1 MMNDGNVE
9 MLNVAVPVMAS
20 SPRRF
25 RFAPLGLLVGAVL
38 LSGCGAIKPTPLT
51 QDEITNRVNQDRAAM
66 YRDQEAVSGT
76 LTLSDAMAR
85 ALKYNLD
92 YRLKMMETTL
102 ARSQLDLSSQ
112 DMLPKLMADAGYR
125 WRNNDSGGTSVGI
138 DDGVV
143 SLRPST
149 SEEREHYLADAT
161 FSWDVL
167 DFGMSYFRAQQQ
179 ADEVNIAEERRR
191 KVLQNIVQEV
201 RDAYWR
207 ALGAQR
213 LLKETEP
220 LADQIA
226 SALAKTREAEQA
238 GILPPVE
245 GLEYQRALLDAMTTL
260 NQKRQQMEMAK
271 SELLALMNVPPGTP
285 VVLDDKPLPLSAVP
299 QDVNKL
305 EQMALER
312 RPELREEDYKA
323 RIDSYETKRQIA
335 SLFPNLNLFAG
346 VNYDSNDY
354 LYNENW
360 IQGGVGVS
368 MNLFK
373 LISIPAINNN
383 NDARKQTD
391 DARRMALS
399 MAVLTQV
406 RVAVERYKLAVYDF
420 QIADQSAQV
429 DQRLASISR
438 AGSDN
443 SLSSDL
449 ESLRTQARSIV
460 SRFQEAASYAQAQS
474 AYGRVLNSV
483 GIDLL
488 PEKVTSSDLPTLSR
502 EINQSLVAGEKQVF
516 TQSADA
522 VVSRHPVSVT
532 LGRLPAGVN
541 KSAIYQSV
549 THVLA
554 ANQLV
559 QGNGADSVKLQM
571 NLNLERASGSQRGVW
586 EMAVYNAQG
595 AQVAYQ
601 KYTSYLPNDVNTRSV
616 SALAEAAALSVVS
629 DLHKAA
635 GDTGVMTASNP

>member
-1 MMNDGNVE
+1 MM
-9 MLNVAVPVMAS
+9 AVM
-20 SPRRF
+20 
-25 RFAPLGLLVGAVL
+25 
-38 LSGCGAIKPTPLT
+38 LSGCGTIKPTPLT
-51 QDEITNRVNQDRAAM
+51 QDEITARVNQDRAAM
-66 YRDQEAVSGT
+66 YQGQEPLNGP

-102 ARSQLDLSSQ
+102 ARTQLDLSSQ

-138 DDGVV
+138 DDRVV

-167 DFGMSYFRAQQQ
+167 DFGMSYFRARQQ

-213 LLKETEP
+213 LLAETTP

-226 SALAKTREAEQA
+226 SALEKTREAEQA

-245 GLEYQRALLDAMTTL
+245 GLEYQRALLDAITML

-271 SELLALMNVPPGTP
+271 SELRALINAPPGSNL
-285 VVLDDKPLPLSAVP
+285 VLDDKPLPLSAVP
-299 QDVNKL
+299 QNIDKL

-312 RPELREEDYKA
+312 RPELREEDYKT
-323 RIDSYETKRQIA
+323 RIDSYETRRQIA
-335 SLFPNLNLFAG
+335 SLLPNLNLFAG
-346 VNYDSNDY
+346 VNYDSNEY
-354 LYNENW
+354 LYNNNW
-360 IQGGVGVS
+360 VQGGVGVS

-373 LISIPAINNN
+373 LLSIPAISAN
-383 NDARKQTD
+383 NDARTQTD
-391 DARRMALS
+391 NARRMALS

-406 RVAVERYKLAVYDF
+406 RVALERYKLAVYDF

-429 DQRLASISR
+429 DQRLASISK

-443 SLSSDL
+443 SLTSDL
-449 ESLRTQARSIV
+449 ETLRTQARSIV
-460 SRFQEAASYAQAQS
+460 SRFQMAGSYAEAQA

-488 PEKVTSSDLPTLSR
+488 PAQVSRTDVASLSR
-502 EINQSLVAGEKQVF
+502 EISASLRREEQNVF
-516 TQSADA
+516 TTTQTA
-522 VVSRHPVSVT
+522 VVSSQAIRVEIERVPGGVS
-532 LGRLPAGVN
+532 RAGIERAV
-541 KSAIYQSV
+541 SE
-549 THVLA
+549 VLA
-554 ANQLV
+554 ANQMTLSDAP
-559 QGNGADSVKLQM
+559 QSLRLQM
-571 NLNLERASGSQRGVW
+571 RFTTLSSSTARKGQWTMVLVDRDDNVRLSRQ
-586 EMAVYNAQG
+586 
-595 AQVAYQ
+595 YQ
-601 KYTSYLPNDVNTRSV
+601 SYLPDDVSTRTL
-616 SALAEAAALSVVS
+616 SALAQAAALSATDDIQRIS
-629 DLHKAA
+629 GA
-635 GDTGVMTASNP
+635 GMQPLTLP

>member
-1 MMNDGNVE
+1 MMNYGNVE
-9 MLNVAVPVMAS
+9 MVNGFVPVMAPS
-20 SPRRF
+20 SRRF
-25 RFAPLGLLVGAVL
+25 RLAPLGLLVGAVL
-38 LSGCGAIKPTPLT
+38 LSGCGSIKPTPLT

-66 YRDQEAVSGT
+66 YRGQEAVSGT

-167 DFGMSYFRAQQQ
+167 DFGMSFFRAKQQ

-245 GLEYQRALLDAMTTL
+245 GLEYQRALLDAMTML

-271 SELLALMNVPPGTP
+271 SELLALMNVPPGTQ

-335 SLFPNLNLFAG
+335 SLLPNLNLFAG

-354 LYNENW
+354 LYNDSW
-360 IQGGVGVS
+360 VQGGVGVS

-373 LISIPAINNN
+373 LLSIPAINNN

-406 RVAVERYKLAVYDF
+406 RVALERYKLAVYDF

-443 SLSSDL
+443 SLTSDL
-449 ESLRTQARSIV
+449 ETLRTQARSIV
-460 SRFQEAASYAQAQS
+460 SRFQMAGSYAEAQA

-488 PEKVTSSDLPTLSR
+488 PDQVQQTDVASLSR
-502 EINQSLVAGEKQVF
+502 AIASSLRREEQRVFASTMLQTRQTQSLYVEVGRVPGG
-516 TQSADA
+516 
-522 VVSRHPVSVT
+522 VSRAAIVE
-532 LGRLPAGVN
+532 AVN
-541 KSAIYQSV
+541 Q
-549 THVLA
+549 VLA
-554 ANQLV
+554 ANQIALD
-559 QGNGADSVKLQM
+559 DSPQSLRLRMQFNTLSSSTTRKGQWTLDLIDRDDNVRLSRQ
-571 NLNLERASGSQRGVW
+571 
-586 EMAVYNAQG
+586 
-595 AQVAYQ
+595 YQ
-601 KYTSYLPNDVNTRSV
+601 SYLPDDTSTRTL
-616 SALAEAAALSVVS
+616 SALAQAAALSVTDEIQRISGARMVP
-629 DLHKAA
+629 L
-635 GDTGVMTASNP
+635 TRP

>member
-51 QDEITNRVNQDRAAM
+51 QDEITKRVNQDRAAM

-443 SLSSDL
+443 SLTSDL
-449 ESLRTQARSIV
+449 ETLRTQARSIV
-460 SRFQEAASYAQAQS
+460 SRFQMAGSYAEAQA

-488 PEKVTSSDLPTLSR
+488 PEQVQQTDVASLSSAIAASLRREEQTVFANTALQTQQALSLR
-502 EINQSLVAGEKQVF
+502 VEV
-516 TQSADA
+516 
-522 VVSRHPVSVT
+522 
-532 LGRLPAGVN
+532 GRIPAGV
-541 KSAIYQSV
+541 SRAAIVQSV
-549 THVLA
+549 NQVLA
-554 ANQLV
+554 ANQISLD
-559 QGNGADSVKLQM
+559 DSPQSLRLRMQFTILSSSTARKGQWTLDLIDRDDNVRLSRQ
-571 NLNLERASGSQRGVW
+571 
-586 EMAVYNAQG
+586 
-595 AQVAYQ
+595 YQ
-601 KYTSYLPNDVNTRSV
+601 SYLPDDTSTRTL
-616 SALAEAAALSVVS
+616 SALAQAAALSVTDDIQRIS
-629 DLHKAA
+629 GARIAPLAR
-635 GDTGVMTASNP
+635 P

>member
-1 MMNDGNVE
+1 MRITPVRNTAV
-9 MLNVAVPVMAS
+9 VADKGL
-20 SPRRF
+20 
-25 RFAPLGLLVGAVL
+25 FAPLSMLVAALV
-38 LSGCGAIKPTPLT
+38 LSGCGTIKPTPMT
-51 QDEITNRVNQDRAAM
+51 QDEISARVREDRAAM
-66 YRDQEAVSGT
+66 YRGQESISQP

-92 YRLKMMETTL
+92 YRLKLMETTL
-102 ARSQLDLSSQ
+102 ARSQLDLTSQ
-112 DMLPKLMADAGYR
+112 DMLPKLMTDAGYR

-138 DDGVV
+138 DDRVV

-149 SEEREHYLADAT
+149 SEERRHSLAEAT

-167 DFGMSYFRAQQQ
+167 DFGLSYFRARQQ

-213 LLKETEP
+213 LLGETEP

-226 SALAKTREAEQA
+226 SALTKTREAEQG

-271 SELLALMNVPPGTP
+271 SELRALINAPPGSQI
-285 VVLDDKPLPLSAVP
+285 VLEDQPRPLIAVP

-335 SLFPNLNLFAG
+335 SLLPNLNLFAG

-354 LYNENW
+354 LYNDSW
-360 IQGGVGVS
+360 VQGGVGVS

-373 LISIPAINNN
+373 LLSIPAINNN

-406 RVAVERYKLAVYDF
+406 RVSVERYKLAVYDF

-429 DQRLASISR
+429 DQRLASISQV
-438 AGSDN
+438 GSDN
-443 SLSSDL
+443 SLTSDL
-449 ESLRTQARSIV
+449 ETLRTQARSIV
-460 SRFQEAASYAQAQS
+460 SRFQAAGSYAEAQA

-488 PEKVTSSDLPTLSR
+488 PEHIMQTDVASLSR
-502 EINQSLVAGEKQVF
+502 EISSSLAREENNVYTRDSAGVAQSQSVQVSILRVPKGVDRNAVLSAVKQV
-516 TQSADA
+516 
-522 VVSRHPVSVT
+522 
-532 LGRLPAGVN
+532 
-541 KSAIYQSV
+541 I
-549 THVLA
+549 A
-554 ANQLV
+554 ANQMTLS
-559 QGNGADSVKLQM
+559 DDPKSLR
-571 NLNLERASGSQRGVW
+571 LEMRFSMLASNTARKGQWTMTLIDHDDNVRMTR
-586 EMAVYNAQG
+586 E
-595 AQVAYQ
+595 YQ
-601 KYTSYLPNDVNTRSV
+601 SYLPEVPDTRAL
-616 SALAEAAALSVVS
+616 SALAQAAALSATDDIQRIS
-629 DLHKAA
+629 GSRAQR
-635 GDTGVMTASNP
+635 MTLP

>member
-1 MMNDGNVE
+1 
-9 MLNVAVPVMAS
+9 MAS

-226 SALAKTREAEQA
+226 SALAKTREAELA

-443 SLSSDL
+443 SLTSDL
-449 ESLRTQARSIV
+449 ETLRTQARSIV
-460 SRFQEAASYAQAQS
+460 SRFQMAGSYAEAQA

-488 PEKVTSSDLPTLSR
+488 PEQVQQTDVASLSSAIAASLRR
-502 EINQSLVAGEKQVF
+502 EEQTVFANTALQTQQAQSLRVEV
-516 TQSADA
+516 
-522 VVSRHPVSVT
+522 
-532 LGRLPAGVN
+532 GRIPAGV
-541 KSAIYQSV
+541 SRAAIVQSV
-549 THVLA
+549 NQVLA
-554 ANQLV
+554 ANQISLD
-559 QGNGADSVKLQM
+559 DSPQSLRLRMQFTTLSSSTARKGQWTLDLIDRDDNVRLSRQ
-571 NLNLERASGSQRGVW
+571 
-586 EMAVYNAQG
+586 
-595 AQVAYQ
+595 YQ
-601 KYTSYLPNDVNTRSV
+601 SYLPDDTSTRTL
-616 SALAEAAALSVVS
+616 SALAQAAALSVTDDIQRIS
-629 DLHKAA
+629 GARIAPLAR
-635 GDTGVMTASNP
+635 P

>member
-1 MMNDGNVE
+1 
-9 MLNVAVPVMAS
+9 MLNASAHAVAPL
-20 SPRRF
+20 PRRF
-25 RFAPLGLLVGAVL
+25 PLAPLGVLMMAVM
-38 LSGCGAIKPTPLT
+38 LSGCGTIKPTPLT
-51 QDEITNRVNQDRAAM
+51 QDEITARVNQDRAAM
-66 YRDQEAVSGT
+66 YQGQEPLNGP

-102 ARSQLDLSSQ
+102 ARTQLDLSSQ

-138 DDGVV
+138 DDRVV

-167 DFGMSYFRAQQQ
+167 DFGMSYFRARQQ

-213 LLKETEP
+213 LLAETTP

-226 SALAKTREAEQA
+226 SALEKTREAEQA

-245 GLEYQRALLDAMTTL
+245 GLEYQRALLDAITML

-271 SELLALMNVPPGTP
+271 SELRALINAPPGSNL
-285 VVLDDKPLPLSAVP
+285 VLDDKPLPLSAVP
-299 QDVNKL
+299 QNIDKL

-312 RPELREEDYKA
+312 RPELREEDYKT
-323 RIDSYETKRQIA
+323 RIDSYETRRQIA
-335 SLFPNLNLFAG
+335 SLLPNLNLFAG
-346 VNYDSNDY
+346 VNYDSNEY
-354 LYNENW
+354 LYNNNW
-360 IQGGVGVS
+360 VQGGVGVS

-373 LISIPAINNN
+373 LLSIPAISAN
-383 NDARKQTD
+383 NDARTQTD
-391 DARRMALS
+391 NARRMALS

-406 RVAVERYKLAVYDF
+406 RVALERYKLAVYDF

-429 DQRLASISR
+429 DQRLASISK

-443 SLSSDL
+443 SLTSDL
-449 ESLRTQARSIV
+449 ETLRTQARSIV
-460 SRFQEAASYAQAQS
+460 SRFQMAGSYAEAQA

-488 PEKVTSSDLPTLSR
+488 PAQVSRTDVASLSR
-502 EINQSLVAGEKQVF
+502 EISASLRREEQNVF
-516 TQSADA
+516 TTTQTA
-522 VVSRHPVSVT
+522 VVSSQAIRVEIERVPGGVS
-532 LGRLPAGVN
+532 RAGIERAV
-541 KSAIYQSV
+541 SE
-549 THVLA
+549 VLA
-554 ANQLV
+554 ANQMTLSDAP
-559 QGNGADSVKLQM
+559 QSLRLQM
-571 NLNLERASGSQRGVW
+571 RFTTLSSSTARKGQWTMVLVDRDDNVRLSRQ
-586 EMAVYNAQG
+586 
-595 AQVAYQ
+595 YQ
-601 KYTSYLPNDVNTRSV
+601 SYLPDDVSTRTL
-616 SALAEAAALSVVS
+616 SALAQAAALSATDDIQRIS
-629 DLHKAA
+629 GA
-635 GDTGVMTASNP
+635 GMQPLTLP

>member
-1 MMNDGNVE
+1 MVNGF
-9 MLNVAVPVMAS
+9 VPVMAPS
-20 SPRRF
+20 SRRF
-25 RFAPLGLLVGAVL
+25 RLAPLGLLVGAVL
-38 LSGCGAIKPTPLT
+38 LSGCGSIKPTPLT

-66 YRDQEAVSGT
+66 YRGQEAVSGT

-167 DFGMSYFRAQQQ
+167 DFGMSFFRAKQQ

-245 GLEYQRALLDAMTTL
+245 GLEYQRALLDAMTML

-271 SELLALMNVPPGTP
+271 SELLALMNVPPGTQ

-335 SLFPNLNLFAG
+335 SLLPNLNLFAG

-354 LYNENW
+354 LYNDSW
-360 IQGGVGVS
+360 VQGGVGVS

-373 LISIPAINNN
+373 LLSIPAINNN

-406 RVAVERYKLAVYDF
+406 RVALERYKLAVYDF

-443 SLSSDL
+443 SLTSDL
-449 ESLRTQARSIV
+449 ETLRTQARSIV
-460 SRFQEAASYAQAQS
+460 SRFQMAGSYAEAQA

-488 PEKVTSSDLPTLSR
+488 PDQVQQTDVASLSR
-502 EINQSLVAGEKQVF
+502 AIASSLRREEQRVFASTTLQTRQTQSLYVEVGRVPGG
-516 TQSADA
+516 
-522 VVSRHPVSVT
+522 VSRAAIVE
-532 LGRLPAGVN
+532 AVN
-541 KSAIYQSV
+541 Q
-549 THVLA
+549 VLA
-554 ANQLV
+554 ANQIALD
-559 QGNGADSVKLQM
+559 DSPQSLRLRMQFNTLSSSTTRKGQWTLDLIDRDDNVRLSRQ
-571 NLNLERASGSQRGVW
+571 
-586 EMAVYNAQG
+586 
-595 AQVAYQ
+595 YQ
-601 KYTSYLPNDVNTRSV
+601 SYLPDDTSTRTL
-616 SALAEAAALSVVS
+616 SALAQAAALSVTDEIQRISGARMVP
-629 DLHKAA
+629 L
-635 GDTGVMTASNP
+635 TRP

>member
-1 MMNDGNVE
+1 MMTNGIVE
-9 MLNVAVPVMAS
+9 MLNASVPEMTPL
-20 SPRRF
+20 PRSF
-25 RFAPLGLLVGAVL
+25 SLAPLGLLVGAVL
-38 LSGCGAIKPTPLT
+38 LSGCGTIKPTPLT
-51 QDEITNRVNQDRAAM
+51 QDEITARVNQDRAAM
-66 YRDQEAVSGT
+66 YRSQEAVTGT

-102 ARSQLDLSSQ
+102 ARSQLDLASQ

-167 DFGMSYFRAQQQ
+167 DFGMSYFRARQQ

-245 GLEYQRALLDAMTTL
+245 GLEYQRSLLDAMTLL

-271 SELLALMNVPPGTP
+271 SELLALMNIPPGTQ

-335 SLFPNLNLFAG
+335 SLLPNLNLFAG

-354 LYNENW
+354 LYNDSW
-360 IQGGVGVS
+360 VQGGVGVS

-373 LISIPAINNN
+373 MLSIPAISNN

-391 DARRMALS
+391 NARRMALS

-406 RVAVERYKLAVYDF
+406 RVALERYKLAVYDF

-443 SLSSDL
+443 SLTSDL
-449 ESLRTQARSIV
+449 ETLRTEARSIV
-460 SRFQEAASYAQAQS
+460 SRFQMAGSYAEAQA

-488 PEKVTSSDLPTLSR
+488 PEQVQQTDVASLSGAITSSLRREEQTVFTTTILKNQQAQSLHVEVGRVPGGVSR
-502 EINQSLVAGEKQVF
+502 EAIVKAVNQ
-516 TQSADA
+516 
-522 VVSRHPVSVT
+522 
-532 LGRLPAGVN
+532 
-541 KSAIYQSV
+541 
-549 THVLA
+549 VLA
-554 ANQLV
+554 ANQILLDNAP
-559 QGNGADSVKLQM
+559 QSLRFRMQFNT
-571 NLNLERASGSQRGVW
+571 LNSNTTRKGQWTLELIDRDDNVRLSRQ
-586 EMAVYNAQG
+586 
-595 AQVAYQ
+595 YQ
-601 KYTSYLPNDVNTRSV
+601 SYLPDDTSTRTL
-616 SALAEAAALSVVS
+616 SALAQAATLSVTDDIQRIS
-629 DLHKAA
+629 GARMAPLAR
-635 GDTGVMTASNP
+635 P

>member
-1 MMNDGNVE
+1 
-9 MLNVAVPVMAS
+9 MAS

-213 LLKETEP
+213 LLKETES

-443 SLSSDL
+443 SLTSDL
-449 ESLRTQARSIV
+449 ETLRTQARSIV
-460 SRFQEAASYAQAQS
+460 SRFQMAGSYAEAQA

-488 PEKVTSSDLPTLSR
+488 PEQVQQTDVASLSSAIAASLRR
-502 EINQSLVAGEKQVF
+502 EEQTVFANTALQTQQAQSLRVEV
-516 TQSADA
+516 
-522 VVSRHPVSVT
+522 
-532 LGRLPAGVN
+532 GRIPAGV
-541 KSAIYQSV
+541 SRAAIVQSV
-549 THVLA
+549 NQVLA
-554 ANQLV
+554 ANQISLD
-559 QGNGADSVKLQM
+559 DSPQSLRLRMQFTTLSSSTARKGQWTLDLIDRDDNVRLSRQ
-571 NLNLERASGSQRGVW
+571 
-586 EMAVYNAQG
+586 
-595 AQVAYQ
+595 YQ
-601 KYTSYLPNDVNTRSV
+601 SYLPDDTSTRTL
-616 SALAEAAALSVVS
+616 SALAQAAALSVTDDIQRIS
-629 DLHKAA
+629 GARIAPLAR
-635 GDTGVMTASNP
+635 P

>member
-1 MMNDGNVE
+1 MNYGNVD
-9 MLNVAVPVMAS
+9 MLNASVPVMAVT
-20 SPRRF
+20 PRRF
-25 RFAPLGLLVGAVL
+25 RFAPLGVLVAAVI
-38 LSGCGAIKPTPLT
+38 LSGCGTIKPTPLT
-51 QDEITNRVNQDRAAM
+51 QDEITARVNQDRAAM
-66 YRDQEAVSGT
+66 YQGQEAVTGT

-112 DMLPKLMADAGYR
+112 DMLPKLMTDAGYR

-138 DDGVV
+138 DDGVI

-238 GILPPVE
+238 GILPPIE

-260 NQKRQQMEMAK
+260 NQKRQQMQMAK
-271 SELLALMNVPPGTP
+271 SELNALMNVPPGSNIT
-285 VVLDDKPLPLSAVP
+285 LDDKPLPLASVP
-299 QDVNKL
+299 QDMDKL

-335 SLFPNLNLFAG
+335 SLLPNLNLFAG

-354 LYNENW
+354 LYNDSW
-360 IQGGVGVS
+360 VQGGVGVS

-373 LISIPAINNN
+373 LLSIPAINNN
-383 NDARKQTD
+383 NEARKMTD

-399 MAVLTQV
+399 MAVITQV
-406 RVAVERYKLAVYDF
+406 RVATERYKLAVYDF

-443 SLSSDL
+443 SLTSDL
-449 ESLRTQARSIV
+449 ETLRTEARSIV
-460 SRFQEAASYAQAQS
+460 SRFQMAGSYAEAQA

-488 PEKVTSSDLPTLSR
+488 PDQVQQTDVASLSNAIASSLRR
-502 EINQSLVAGEKQVF
+502 EEQTVFASVALK
-516 TQSADA
+516 SA
-522 VVSRHPVSVT
+522 PVQPVRVEV
-532 LGRLPAGVN
+532 GRLPG
-541 KSAIYQSV
+541 
-549 THVLA
+549 
-554 ANQLV
+554 
-559 QGNGADSVKLQM
+559 GAD
-571 NLNLERASGSQRGVW
+571 RA
-586 EMAVYNAQG
+586 AI
-595 AQVAYQ
+595 
-601 KYTSYLPNDVNTRSV
+601 TRSV
-616 SALAEAAALSVVS
+616 SQVLTANQIEMGEAPQSLRLRMQFKTVSSSTARKGQWTMEVIDSDDNVRLSRQYQSYLPDDASTRTLSALAQAAALSVTDDIQRIS
-629 DLHKAA
+629 GARIAPLAR
-635 GDTGVMTASNP
+635 P

>member
-443 SLSSDL
+443 SLTSDL
-449 ESLRTQARSIV
+449 ETLRTQARSIV
-460 SRFQEAASYAQAQS
+460 SRFQMAGSYAEAQA

-488 PEKVTSSDLPTLSR
+488 PEQVQQTDVASLSSAIAASLRR
-502 EINQSLVAGEKQVF
+502 EEQTVFANTALQTQQAQSLRVEV
-516 TQSADA
+516 
-522 VVSRHPVSVT
+522 
-532 LGRLPAGVN
+532 GRIPAGV
-541 KSAIYQSV
+541 SRAAIVQSV
-549 THVLA
+549 NQVLA
-554 ANQLV
+554 ANQISLD
-559 QGNGADSVKLQM
+559 DSPQSLRLRMQFTTLSSSTARKGQWTLDLIDRDDNVRLSRQ
-571 NLNLERASGSQRGVW
+571 
-586 EMAVYNAQG
+586 
-595 AQVAYQ
+595 YQ
-601 KYTSYLPNDVNTRSV
+601 SYLPDDTSTRTL
-616 SALAEAAALSVVS
+616 SALAQAAALSVTDDIQRIS
-629 DLHKAA
+629 GARIAPLAR
-635 GDTGVMTASNP
+635 P

>member
-1 MMNDGNVE
+1 MM
-9 MLNVAVPVMAS
+9 AVM
-20 SPRRF
+20 
-25 RFAPLGLLVGAVL
+25 
-38 LSGCGAIKPTPLT
+38 LSGCGTIKPTPLT
-51 QDEITNRVNQDRAAM
+51 QDEITARVNQDRAAM
-66 YRDQEAVSGT
+66 YQGQEPLNGP

-102 ARSQLDLSSQ
+102 ARTQLDLSSQ

-138 DDGVV
+138 DDRVV

-167 DFGMSYFRAQQQ
+167 DFGMSYFRARQQ

-213 LLKETEP
+213 LLAETTP

-226 SALAKTREAEQA
+226 SALEKTREAEQA
-238 GILPPVE
+238 GILPPIE
-245 GLEYQRALLDAMTTL
+245 GLEYQRALLDAITML

-271 SELLALMNVPPGTP
+271 SELRALINAPPGSNL
-285 VVLDDKPLPLSAVP
+285 VLDDKPLPLSAVP
-299 QDVNKL
+299 QNIDKL

-312 RPELREEDYKA
+312 RPELREEDYKS
-323 RIDSYETKRQIA
+323 RIDSYETRRQIA
-335 SLFPNLNLFAG
+335 SLLPNLNLFAG
-346 VNYDSNDY
+346 VNYDSNEY
-354 LYNENW
+354 LYNNNW
-360 IQGGVGVS
+360 VQGGVGVS

-373 LISIPAINNN
+373 LLSIPAISAN
-383 NDARKQTD
+383 NDARTQTD
-391 DARRMALS
+391 NARRMALS

-406 RVAVERYKLAVYDF
+406 RVALERYKLAVYDF

-429 DQRLASISR
+429 DQRLASISK

-443 SLSSDL
+443 SLTSDL
-449 ESLRTQARSIV
+449 ETLRTQARSIV
-460 SRFQEAASYAQAQS
+460 SRFQMAGSYAEAQA

-488 PEKVTSSDLPTLSR
+488 PAQVSRTDVANLSR
-502 EINQSLVAGEKQVF
+502 EISASLRREEQNVF
-516 TQSADA
+516 TTTQTA
-522 VVSRHPVSVT
+522 VVSSQAIRVEIERVPGGVS
-532 LGRLPAGVN
+532 RAGIERAV
-541 KSAIYQSV
+541 SE
-549 THVLA
+549 VLA
-554 ANQLV
+554 ANQMTLSDAP
-559 QGNGADSVKLQM
+559 QSLRLQM
-571 NLNLERASGSQRGVW
+571 RFTTLSSSTARKGQWTMVLVDRDDNVRLSRQ
-586 EMAVYNAQG
+586 
-595 AQVAYQ
+595 YQ
-601 KYTSYLPNDVNTRSV
+601 SYLPDDVSTHTL
-616 SALAEAAALSVVS
+616 SALSQAAALSATDDIQRIS
-629 DLHKAA
+629 GA
-635 GDTGVMTASNP
+635 GMQPLTLP

>member
-1 MMNDGNVE
+1 MMTNGNVE
-9 MLNVAVPVMAS
+9 MLNASVPVTAP

-25 RFAPLGLLVGAVL
+25 SLAPLGLLVGAVL
-38 LSGCGAIKPTPLT
+38 LSGCGTIKPTPLT
-51 QDEITNRVNQDRAAM
+51 QDEITARVNQDRAAM
-66 YRDQEAVSGT
+66 YRGQEAVTGT

-102 ARSQLDLSSQ
+102 ARSQLDLASQ

-167 DFGMSYFRAQQQ
+167 DFGMSYFRARQQ

-245 GLEYQRALLDAMTTL
+245 GLEYQRALLDAMTLL

-271 SELLALMNVPPGTP
+271 SELLALMNIPPGTQ

-335 SLFPNLNLFAG
+335 SLLPNLNLFAG
-346 VNYDSNDY
+346 VNYDSNAY
-354 LYNENW
+354 LYNDSW
-360 IQGGVGVS
+360 VQGGVGVS

-373 LISIPAINNN
+373 LLSIPAISNN

-406 RVAVERYKLAVYDF
+406 RVALERYKLAVYDF

-443 SLSSDL
+443 SLTSDL
-449 ESLRTQARSIV
+449 ETLRTEARSIV
-460 SRFQEAASYAQAQS
+460 SRFQMAGSYAEAQA

-488 PEKVTSSDLPTLSR
+488 PEQVQQTDVASLSR
-502 EINQSLVAGEKQVF
+502 AIASSLRREEQAVFTTTVLKNQQAQSLHVEVGRVP
-516 TQSADA
+516 DG
-522 VVSRHPVSVT
+522 VSREAIVQ
-532 LGRLPAGVN
+532 AVN
-541 KSAIYQSV
+541 Q
-549 THVLA
+549 VLA
-554 ANQLV
+554 ANQIALDNAP
-559 QGNGADSVKLQM
+559 QSLRLRMQFNTLSSNTTRKGQWM
-571 NLNLERASGSQRGVW
+571 LELIDRDDNVRLSRQ
-586 EMAVYNAQG
+586 
-595 AQVAYQ
+595 YQ
-601 KYTSYLPNDVNTRSV
+601 SYLPDDTITRTL
-616 SALAEAAALSVVS
+616 SALAQAATLSVTDDIQRIS
-629 DLHKAA
+629 GARMAPLAR
-635 GDTGVMTASNP
+635 P

>member
-323 RIDSYETKRQIA
+323 RIDRYETKRQIA

-443 SLSSDL
+443 SLTSDL
-449 ESLRTQARSIV
+449 ETLRTQARSIV
-460 SRFQEAASYAQAQS
+460 SRFQMAGSYAEAQA

-488 PEKVTSSDLPTLSR
+488 PEQVQQTDVASLSSAIAASLRR
-502 EINQSLVAGEKQVF
+502 EEQTVFANTALQTQQAQSLRVEV
-516 TQSADA
+516 
-522 VVSRHPVSVT
+522 
-532 LGRLPAGVN
+532 GRIPAGV
-541 KSAIYQSV
+541 SRAAIVQSV
-549 THVLA
+549 NQVLA
-554 ANQLV
+554 ANQISLD
-559 QGNGADSVKLQM
+559 DSPQSLRLRMQFTTLSSSTARKGQWTLDLIDRDDNVRLSRQ
-571 NLNLERASGSQRGVW
+571 
-586 EMAVYNAQG
+586 
-595 AQVAYQ
+595 YQ
-601 KYTSYLPNDVNTRSV
+601 SYLPDDTSTRTL
-616 SALAEAAALSVVS
+616 SALAQAAALSVTDDIQRIS
-629 DLHKAA
+629 GARIAPLAR
-635 GDTGVMTASNP
+635 P

>member
-1 MMNDGNVE
+1 MMNYGNVE
-9 MLNVAVPVMAS
+9 MVNGFVPVMAPS
-20 SPRRF
+20 SRRF
-25 RFAPLGLLVGAVL
+25 RLAPLGLLVGAVL
-38 LSGCGAIKPTPLT
+38 LSGCGSIKPTPLT

-66 YRDQEAVSGT
+66 YRGQEAVSGT

-167 DFGMSYFRAQQQ
+167 DFGMSFFRAKQQ

-245 GLEYQRALLDAMTTL
+245 GLEYQRALLDAMTML

-271 SELLALMNVPPGTP
+271 SELLALMNVPPGTQ

-335 SLFPNLNLFAG
+335 SLLPNLNLFAG

-354 LYNENW
+354 LYNDSW
-360 IQGGVGVS
+360 VQGGVGVS

-373 LISIPAINNN
+373 LLSIPAINNN

-406 RVAVERYKLAVYDF
+406 RVALERYKLAVYDF

-443 SLSSDL
+443 SLTSDL
-449 ESLRTQARSIV
+449 ETLRTQARSIV
-460 SRFQEAASYAQAQS
+460 SRFQMAGSYAEAQA

-488 PEKVTSSDLPTLSR
+488 PDQVQQTDVASLSR
-502 EINQSLVAGEKQVF
+502 AIASSLRREEQRVFASTTLQTRQTQSLYVEVGHVPGG
-516 TQSADA
+516 
-522 VVSRHPVSVT
+522 VSRAAIVE
-532 LGRLPAGVN
+532 AVN
-541 KSAIYQSV
+541 Q
-549 THVLA
+549 VLA
-554 ANQLV
+554 ANQIALD
-559 QGNGADSVKLQM
+559 DSPQSLRLRMQFNTLSSSTTRKGQWTLDLIDRDDNVRLSRQ
-571 NLNLERASGSQRGVW
+571 
-586 EMAVYNAQG
+586 
-595 AQVAYQ
+595 YQ
-601 KYTSYLPNDVNTRSV
+601 SYLPDDTSTRTL
-616 SALAEAAALSVVS
+616 SALAQAAALSVTDEIQRISGARMVP
-629 DLHKAA
+629 L
-635 GDTGVMTASNP
+635 TRP

>member
-1 MMNDGNVE
+1 
-9 MLNVAVPVMAS
+9 MLNASAHAVAPLS
-20 SPRRF
+20 RRF
-25 RFAPLGLLVGAVL
+25 RLAPLGVLVVAVII
-38 LSGCGAIKPTPLT
+38 SGCGTIKPTPLT
-51 QDEITNRVNQDRAAM
+51 QDEITARVNQDRAAM
-66 YRDQEAVSGT
+66 YRGQEPLNGS

-138 DDGVV
+138 DDRVV

-149 SEEREHYLADAT
+149 SEEREHYLANAT

-167 DFGMSYFRAQQQ
+167 DFGMSYYRARQQ

-213 LLKETEP
+213 LLAETTP

-245 GLEYQRALLDAMTTL
+245 GLEYQRALLDAITVL

-271 SELLALMNVPPGTP
+271 SELRALINAPPGSTL
-285 VVLDDKPLPLSAVP
+285 VLDDKPLPLSAVP
-299 QDVNKL
+299 QNVDKL

-312 RPELREEDYKA
+312 RPELREEDYKS
-323 RIDSYETKRQIA
+323 RIDSVETKRQIA
-335 SLFPNLNLFAG
+335 SLLPNLNLFGG
-346 VNYDSNDY
+346 VSYDSNNY
-354 LYNENW
+354 LYNNSW
-360 IQGGVGVS
+360 VQGGVGVS

-373 LISIPAINNN
+373 LLSIPAINTNN
-383 NDARKQTD
+383 HARTQTD
-391 DARRMALS
+391 EARRMALS

-406 RVAVERYKLAVYDF
+406 RVALERYKLAVYDF
-420 QIADQSAQV
+420 QIANQSAQV
-429 DQRLASISR
+429 DQRLASISK

-443 SLSSDL
+443 SLTSDL
-449 ESLRTQARSIV
+449 ETLRTQARSIV
-460 SRFQEAASYAQAQS
+460 SRFQMAGSYAEAQA

-488 PEKVTSSDLPTLSR
+488 PEHVSQTDVASLSR
-502 EINQSLVAGEKQVF
+502 EIAASLRREEQNVF
-516 TQSADA
+516 TTAQPTVMQSQGID
-522 VVSRHPVSVT
+522 VEVERIP
-532 LGRLPAGVN
+532 GGVN
-541 KSAIYQSV
+541 RTEVQRAVSE
-549 THVLA
+549 VLA
-554 ANQLV
+554 ANQMTLSDEP
-559 QGNGADSVKLQM
+559 QSLRLKMRFNTLSSSTTRKGQWTMALIDRGNNVLLSRQ
-571 NLNLERASGSQRGVW
+571 
-586 EMAVYNAQG
+586 
-595 AQVAYQ
+595 YQ
-601 KYTSYLPNDVNTRSV
+601 SYLPDNLSTRTL
-616 SALAEAAALSVVS
+616 SALAQAAALSATDDIQRIS
-629 DLHKAA
+629 
-635 GDTGVMTASNP
+635 GVRMQPLTLP

>member
-443 SLSSDL
+443 SLTSDL
-449 ESLRTQARSIV
+449 ETLRTQARSIV
-460 SRFQEAASYAQAQS
+460 SRFQMAGSYAEAQA

-488 PEKVTSSDLPTLSR
+488 PEQVQQTDVASLSSAIAASLRR
-502 EINQSLVAGEKQVF
+502 EEQTVFANTALQTQQAQSLRVEV
-516 TQSADA
+516 
-522 VVSRHPVSVT
+522 
-532 LGRLPAGVN
+532 GRIPAGV
-541 KSAIYQSV
+541 SRAAIVQSV
-549 THVLA
+549 NQVLA
-554 ANQLV
+554 ANQISLD
-559 QGNGADSVKLQM
+559 DSPQSLRLRMQFTTLSSSTARKGQWTLDLLDRDDNVRLSRQ
-571 NLNLERASGSQRGVW
+571 
-586 EMAVYNAQG
+586 
-595 AQVAYQ
+595 YQ
-601 KYTSYLPNDVNTRSV
+601 SYLPDDTSTRTL
-616 SALAEAAALSVVS
+616 SALAQAAALSVTDDIQRIS
-629 DLHKAA
+629 GARIAPLAR
-635 GDTGVMTASNP
+635 P

>member
-226 SALAKTREAEQA
+226 SALAKTREAEQV

-438 AGSDN
+438 VGSDN
-443 SLSSDL
+443 SLTSDL
-449 ESLRTQARSIV
+449 ETLRTQARSIV
-460 SRFQEAASYAQAQS
+460 SRFQMAGSYAEAQA

-488 PEKVTSSDLPTLSR
+488 PEQVQQTDVASLSSAIAASLRR
-502 EINQSLVAGEKQVF
+502 EEQTVFANTALQTQQAQSLRVEV
-516 TQSADA
+516 
-522 VVSRHPVSVT
+522 
-532 LGRLPAGVN
+532 GRIPAGV
-541 KSAIYQSV
+541 SRAAIVQSV
-549 THVLA
+549 NQVLA
-554 ANQLV
+554 ANQISLD
-559 QGNGADSVKLQM
+559 DSPQSLRLRMQFTTLSSSTARKGQWTLDLIDRDDNVRLSRQ
-571 NLNLERASGSQRGVW
+571 
-586 EMAVYNAQG
+586 
-595 AQVAYQ
+595 YQ
-601 KYTSYLPNDVNTRSV
+601 SYLPDDTSTRTL
-616 SALAEAAALSVVS
+616 SALAQAAALSVTDDIQRIS
-629 DLHKAA
+629 GARIAPLAR
-635 GDTGVMTASNP
+635 P

>member
-1 MMNDGNVE
+1 
-9 MLNVAVPVMAS
+9 MLNASAHAVAPL
-20 SPRRF
+20 PRRF
-25 RFAPLGLLVGAVL
+25 PLAPLGVLMMAVM
-38 LSGCGAIKPTPLT
+38 LSGCGTIKPTPLT
-51 QDEITNRVNQDRAAM
+51 QDEITARVNQDRAAM
-66 YRDQEAVSGT
+66 YQGQEPLNGP

-102 ARSQLDLSSQ
+102 ARTQLDLSSQ

-138 DDGVV
+138 DDRVV

-167 DFGMSYFRAQQQ
+167 DFGMSYFRARQQ

-213 LLKETEP
+213 LLAETTS

-226 SALAKTREAEQA
+226 SALEKTREAEQA

-245 GLEYQRALLDAMTTL
+245 GLEYQRALLDAITML

-271 SELLALMNVPPGTP
+271 SELRALINAPPGSNL
-285 VVLDDKPLPLSAVP
+285 VLDDKPLPLSAVP
-299 QDVNKL
+299 QNIDKL

-312 RPELREEDYKA
+312 RPELREEDYKT
-323 RIDSYETKRQIA
+323 RIDSYETRRQIA
-335 SLFPNLNLFAG
+335 SLLPNLNLFAG
-346 VNYDSNDY
+346 VNYDSNEY
-354 LYNENW
+354 LYNNNW
-360 IQGGVGVS
+360 VQGGVGVS

-373 LISIPAINNN
+373 LLSIPAISAN
-383 NDARKQTD
+383 NDARTQTD
-391 DARRMALS
+391 NARRMALS

-406 RVAVERYKLAVYDF
+406 RVALERYKLAVYDF

-429 DQRLASISR
+429 DQRLASISK

-443 SLSSDL
+443 SLTSDL
-449 ESLRTQARSIV
+449 ETLRTQARSIV
-460 SRFQEAASYAQAQS
+460 SRFQMAGSYAEAQA

-488 PEKVTSSDLPTLSR
+488 PAQVSRTDVASLSR
-502 EINQSLVAGEKQVF
+502 EISASLRREEQNVF
-516 TQSADA
+516 TTTQTA
-522 VVSRHPVSVT
+522 VVSSQAIRVEIERVPGGVS
-532 LGRLPAGVN
+532 RAGIERAV
-541 KSAIYQSV
+541 SE
-549 THVLA
+549 VLA
-554 ANQLV
+554 ANQMTLSDAP
-559 QGNGADSVKLQM
+559 QSLRLQM
-571 NLNLERASGSQRGVW
+571 RFTTLSSSTARKGQWTMVLVDRDDNVRLSRQ
-586 EMAVYNAQG
+586 
-595 AQVAYQ
+595 YQ
-601 KYTSYLPNDVNTRSV
+601 SYLPDDVSTRTL
-616 SALAEAAALSVVS
+616 SALAQAAALSATDDIQRIS
-629 DLHKAA
+629 GA
-635 GDTGVMTASNP
+635 GMQPLTLP

>member
-1 MMNDGNVE
+1 
-9 MLNVAVPVMAS
+9 
-20 SPRRF
+20 
-25 RFAPLGLLVGAVL
+25 
-38 LSGCGAIKPTPLT
+38 
-51 QDEITNRVNQDRAAM
+51 
-66 YRDQEAVSGT
+66 
-76 LTLSDAMAR
+76 MAR

-271 SELLALMNVPPGTP
+271 SELLALMSVPPGTP

-443 SLSSDL
+443 SLTSDL
-449 ESLRTQARSIV
+449 ETLRTQARSIV
-460 SRFQEAASYAQAQS
+460 SRFQMAGSYAEAQA

-488 PEKVTSSDLPTLSR
+488 PEQVQQTDVASLSSAIAASLRR
-502 EINQSLVAGEKQVF
+502 EEQTVFANTALQTQQAQSLRVEV
-516 TQSADA
+516 
-522 VVSRHPVSVT
+522 
-532 LGRLPAGVN
+532 GRIPAGV
-541 KSAIYQSV
+541 SRAAIVQSV
-549 THVLA
+549 NQVLA
-554 ANQLV
+554 ANQISLD
-559 QGNGADSVKLQM
+559 DSPQSLRLRMQFTTLSSSTARKGQWTLDLIDRDDNVRLSRQ
-571 NLNLERASGSQRGVW
+571 
-586 EMAVYNAQG
+586 
-595 AQVAYQ
+595 YQ
-601 KYTSYLPNDVNTRSV
+601 SYLPDDTSTRTL
-616 SALAEAAALSVVS
+616 SALAQAAALSVTDDIQRIS
-629 DLHKAA
+629 GARIAPLAR
-635 GDTGVMTASNP
+635 P

>member
-1 MMNDGNVE
+1 MNYGNVE
-9 MLNVAVPVMAS
+9 MVNGFVPVMAPS
-20 SPRRF
+20 SRRF
-25 RFAPLGLLVGAVL
+25 RLAPLGLLVGAVL
-38 LSGCGAIKPTPLT
+38 LSGCGSIKPTPLT

-66 YRDQEAVSGT
+66 YRGQEAVSGT

-167 DFGMSYFRAQQQ
+167 DFGMSFFRAKQQ

-245 GLEYQRALLDAMTTL
+245 GLEYQRALLDAMTML

-271 SELLALMNVPPGTP
+271 SELLALMNVPPGTQ

-335 SLFPNLNLFAG
+335 SLLPNLNLFAG

-354 LYNENW
+354 LYNDSW
-360 IQGGVGVS
+360 VQGGVGVS

-373 LISIPAINNN
+373 LLSIPAINNN

-406 RVAVERYKLAVYDF
+406 RVALERYKLAVYDF

-443 SLSSDL
+443 SLTSDL
-449 ESLRTQARSIV
+449 ETLRTQARSIV
-460 SRFQEAASYAQAQS
+460 SRFQMAGSYAEAQA

-488 PEKVTSSDLPTLSR
+488 PDQVQQTDVASLSR
-502 EINQSLVAGEKQVF
+502 AIASSLRREEQRVFASTTLQTRQTQSLYVEVGRVPGG
-516 TQSADA
+516 
-522 VVSRHPVSVT
+522 VSRAAIVE
-532 LGRLPAGVN
+532 AVN
-541 KSAIYQSV
+541 Q
-549 THVLA
+549 VLA
-554 ANQLV
+554 ANQIALD
-559 QGNGADSVKLQM
+559 DSPQSLRLRMQFNTLSSSTTRKGQWTLDLIDRDDNVRLSRQ
-571 NLNLERASGSQRGVW
+571 
-586 EMAVYNAQG
+586 
-595 AQVAYQ
+595 YQ
-601 KYTSYLPNDVNTRSV
+601 SYLPDDTSTRTL
-616 SALAEAAALSVVS
+616 SALAQAAALSVTDEIQRISGARMVP
-629 DLHKAA
+629 L
-635 GDTGVMTASNP
+635 TRP

>member
-1 MMNDGNVE
+1 MMNYGNVE
-9 MLNVAVPVMAS
+9 MVNGFVPVMAPS
-20 SPRRF
+20 SRRF
-25 RFAPLGLLVGAVL
+25 RLAPLGLLVGAVL
-38 LSGCGAIKPTPLT
+38 LSGCGSIKPTPLT

-66 YRDQEAVSGT
+66 YRGQEAVSGT

-167 DFGMSYFRAQQQ
+167 DFGMSFFRAKQQ

-245 GLEYQRALLDAMTTL
+245 GLEYQRALLDAMTML

-271 SELLALMNVPPGTP
+271 SELLALMNVPPGTQ

-335 SLFPNLNLFAG
+335 SLLPNLNLFAG

-354 LYNENW
+354 LYNDSW
-360 IQGGVGVS
+360 VQGGVGVS

-373 LISIPAINNN
+373 LLSIPAINNN

-406 RVAVERYKLAVYDF
+406 RVALERYKLAVYDF

-443 SLSSDL
+443 SLTSDL
-449 ESLRTQARSIV
+449 ETLRTQARSIV
-460 SRFQEAASYAQAQS
+460 SRFQMAGSYAEAQA

-488 PEKVTSSDLPTLSR
+488 PDQVQQTDVASLSR
-502 EINQSLVAGEKQVF
+502 AIASSLRREEQRVFASTTLQTRQTQSLYVEVGRVPGG
-516 TQSADA
+516 
-522 VVSRHPVSVT
+522 VSRAAIVE
-532 LGRLPAGVN
+532 AVN
-541 KSAIYQSV
+541 Q
-549 THVLA
+549 VLA
-554 ANQLV
+554 ANQIALD
-559 QGNGADSVKLQM
+559 DSPQSLRLRMQFNTLSSSTTRKGQWTLDLIDRDDNVRLSRQ
-571 NLNLERASGSQRGVW
+571 
-586 EMAVYNAQG
+586 
-595 AQVAYQ
+595 YQ
-601 KYTSYLPNDVNTRSV
+601 SYLPDDTSTRTL
-616 SALAEAAALSVVS
+616 SALAQAAALSVTDEIQRISGARMVP
-629 DLHKAA
+629 L
-635 GDTGVMTASNP
+635 TRP

>member
-1 MMNDGNVE
+1 MTNGNVE
-9 MLNVAVPVMAS
+9 MLNASLPAMAP

-25 RFAPLGLLVGAVL
+25 SLAPLGLLIGAVL
-38 LSGCGAIKPTPLT
+38 LSGCGTIKPTPLT
-51 QDEITNRVNQDRAAM
+51 QEEITARVNQDRAAM
-66 YRDQEAVSGT
+66 YRGQEAVTGT

-102 ARSQLDLSSQ
+102 ARSQLDLASQ

-167 DFGMSYFRAQQQ
+167 DFGMSYFRARQQ

-245 GLEYQRALLDAMTTL
+245 GLEYQRALLDAMTLL

-271 SELLALMNVPPGTP
+271 SELLALMNIPPGTR
-285 VVLDDKPLPLSAVP
+285 VVLDDKPMPLSAVP

-323 RIDSYETKRQIA
+323 RIDSYETKRQLA
-335 SLFPNLNLFAG
+335 SLLPNLNLFAG
-346 VNYDSNDY
+346 INYDSNDY
-354 LYNENW
+354 LYNDSW
-360 IQGGVGVS
+360 VQGGVGVS

-373 LISIPAINNN
+373 LLSIPAINNN

-391 DARRMALS
+391 HARRMALS

-406 RVAVERYKLAVYDF
+406 RVALERYKLAVYDF

-443 SLSSDL
+443 SLTSDL
-449 ESLRTQARSIV
+449 ETLRTEARSIV
-460 SRFQEAASYAQAQS
+460 SRFQMAGSYAEAQA

-488 PEKVTSSDLPTLSR
+488 PEQVQQTDVASLSR
-502 EINQSLVAGEKQVF
+502 AIASSLRREEQTVFTTTVLKNQHAQSLHVEVGRVPGG
-516 TQSADA
+516 
-522 VVSRHPVSVT
+522 VSREAIVQ
-532 LGRLPAGVN
+532 AVN
-541 KSAIYQSV
+541 Q
-549 THVLA
+549 VLA
-554 ANQLV
+554 ANQIALDNAP
-559 QGNGADSVKLQM
+559 QSLRLRMQFNTLSSNTTRKGQWT
-571 NLNLERASGSQRGVW
+571 LELIDRDDNVRLSRQ
-586 EMAVYNAQG
+586 
-595 AQVAYQ
+595 YQ
-601 KYTSYLPNDVNTRSV
+601 SYLPDDTSTRTL
-616 SALAEAAALSVVS
+616 SALAQAAALSVTDDIQRIS
-629 DLHKAA
+629 GARMAPLAR
-635 GDTGVMTASNP
+635 P

>member
-1 MMNDGNVE
+1 
-9 MLNVAVPVMAS
+9 MAS

-443 SLSSDL
+443 SLTSDL
-449 ESLRTQARSIV
+449 ETLRTQARSIV
-460 SRFQEAASYAQAQS
+460 SRFQMAGSYAEAQA

-488 PEKVTSSDLPTLSR
+488 PEQVQQTDVASLSSAIAASLRR
-502 EINQSLVAGEKQVF
+502 EEQTVFANTALQTQQAQSLRVEV
-516 TQSADA
+516 
-522 VVSRHPVSVT
+522 
-532 LGRLPAGVN
+532 GRIPAGV
-541 KSAIYQSV
+541 SRAAIVQSV
-549 THVLA
+549 NQVLA
-554 ANQLV
+554 ANQISLD
-559 QGNGADSVKLQM
+559 DSPQSLRLRMQFTILSSSTARKGQWTLDLIDRDDNVRLSRQ
-571 NLNLERASGSQRGVW
+571 
-586 EMAVYNAQG
+586 
-595 AQVAYQ
+595 YQ
-601 KYTSYLPNDVNTRSV
+601 SYLPDDTSTRTL
-616 SALAEAAALSVVS
+616 SALAQAAALSVTDDIQRIS
-629 DLHKAA
+629 GARIAPLAR
-635 GDTGVMTASNP
+635 P

>member
-1 MMNDGNVE
+1 
-9 MLNVAVPVMAS
+9 MLNASAHAVAPLS
-20 SPRRF
+20 RRF
-25 RFAPLGLLVGAVL
+25 RLAPLGVLVVAVII
-38 LSGCGAIKPTPLT
+38 SGCGTIKPTPLT
-51 QDEITNRVNQDRAAM
+51 QDEITARVNQDRAAM
-66 YRDQEAVSGT
+66 YRGQEPLNGS

-138 DDGVV
+138 DDRVV

-149 SEEREHYLADAT
+149 SEEREHYLANAT

-167 DFGMSYFRAQQQ
+167 DFGMSYYRARQQ

-213 LLKETEP
+213 LLAETTP

-245 GLEYQRALLDAMTTL
+245 GLEYQRALLDAITVL

-271 SELLALMNVPPGTP
+271 SELRALINAPPGSTL
-285 VVLDDKPLPLSAVP
+285 VLDDKPLPLSAVP
-299 QDVNKL
+299 QNVDKL

-312 RPELREEDYKA
+312 RPELREEDYKS
-323 RIDSYETKRQIA
+323 RIDSVETKRQIA
-335 SLFPNLNLFAG
+335 SLLPNLNLFGG
-346 VNYDSNDY
+346 VSYDSNNY
-354 LYNENW
+354 LYNNSW
-360 IQGGVGVS
+360 VQGGVGVS

-373 LISIPAINNN
+373 LLSIPAINTNN
-383 NDARKQTD
+383 HARTQTD
-391 DARRMALS
+391 EARRMALS

-406 RVAVERYKLAVYDF
+406 RVALERYKLAVYDF
-420 QIADQSAQV
+420 QIANQSAQV
-429 DQRLASISR
+429 DQRLASISK

-443 SLSSDL
+443 SLTSDL
-449 ESLRTQARSIV
+449 ETLRTQARSIV
-460 SRFQEAASYAQAQS
+460 SRFQMAGSYAEAQA

-488 PEKVTSSDLPTLSR
+488 PEHVSQTDVASLSR
-502 EINQSLVAGEKQVF
+502 EISASLRREEQNVF
-516 TQSADA
+516 TTAQPTVMQSQGID
-522 VVSRHPVSVT
+522 VEVERIPS
-532 LGRLPAGVN
+532 GVN
-541 KSAIYQSV
+541 RTEVQRAVSE
-549 THVLA
+549 VLA
-554 ANQLV
+554 ANQMTLSDEP
-559 QGNGADSVKLQM
+559 QSLRLKMRFNTLSSSTTRKGQWTMALIDRGNNVLLSRQ
-571 NLNLERASGSQRGVW
+571 
-586 EMAVYNAQG
+586 
-595 AQVAYQ
+595 YQ
-601 KYTSYLPNDVNTRSV
+601 SYLPDNLSTRTL
-616 SALAEAAALSVVS
+616 SALAQAAALSATDDIQRIS
-629 DLHKAA
+629 
-635 GDTGVMTASNP
+635 GVRMQPLTLP

>member
-191 KVLQNIVQEV
+191 KVLQNIIQEV

-443 SLSSDL
+443 SLTSDL
-449 ESLRTQARSIV
+449 ETLRTQARSIV
-460 SRFQEAASYAQAQS
+460 SRFQMAGSYAEAQA

-488 PEKVTSSDLPTLSR
+488 PEQVQQTDVASLSSAIAASLRR
-502 EINQSLVAGEKQVF
+502 EEQTVFANTALQTQQAQSLRVEV
-516 TQSADA
+516 
-522 VVSRHPVSVT
+522 
-532 LGRLPAGVN
+532 GRIPAGV
-541 KSAIYQSV
+541 SRAAIVQSV
-549 THVLA
+549 NQVLA
-554 ANQLV
+554 ANQISLD
-559 QGNGADSVKLQM
+559 DSPQSLRLRMQFTTLSSSTARKGQWTLDLIDRDDNVRLSRQ
-571 NLNLERASGSQRGVW
+571 
-586 EMAVYNAQG
+586 
-595 AQVAYQ
+595 YQ
-601 KYTSYLPNDVNTRSV
+601 SYLPDDTSTRTL
-616 SALAEAAALSVVS
+616 SALAQAAALSVTDDIQRIS
-629 DLHKAA
+629 GARIAPLAR
-635 GDTGVMTASNP
+635 P

>member
-443 SLSSDL
+443 SLTSDL
-449 ESLRTQARSIV
+449 ETLRTQARSIV
-460 SRFQEAASYAQAQS
+460 SRFQMAGSYAEAQA

-488 PEKVTSSDLPTLSR
+488 PEQVQQTDVASLSSAIAASLRR
-502 EINQSLVAGEKQVF
+502 EEQTVFANTALQTQQAQSLRVEV
-516 TQSADA
+516 
-522 VVSRHPVSVT
+522 
-532 LGRLPAGVN
+532 GRIPAGV
-541 KSAIYQSV
+541 SRAAIVQSV
-549 THVLA
+549 NQVLA
-554 ANQLV
+554 ANQISLD
-559 QGNGADSVKLQM
+559 DSPQSLRLRMQFTTLSSSTARKGQWTLDLIDRDDNVRLSRQH
-571 NLNLERASGSQRGVW
+571 Q
-586 EMAVYNAQG
+586 
-595 AQVAYQ
+595 
-601 KYTSYLPNDVNTRSV
+601 SYLPDDTSTRTL
-616 SALAEAAALSVVS
+616 SALAQAAALSVTDDIQRIS
-629 DLHKAA
+629 GARIAPLAR
-635 GDTGVMTASNP
+635 P

>member
-1 MMNDGNVE
+1 MMNYGNVE
-9 MLNVAVPVMAS
+9 MVNAFVPVMAPS
-20 SPRRF
+20 SRRF
-25 RFAPLGLLVGAVL
+25 RLAPLGLLVGAVL
-38 LSGCGAIKPTPLT
+38 LSGCGSIKPTPLT

-66 YRDQEAVSGT
+66 YRGQEAVSGT

-167 DFGMSYFRAQQQ
+167 DFGMSYFRAKQQ

-245 GLEYQRALLDAMTTL
+245 GLEYQRALLDAMTML

-271 SELLALMNVPPGTP
+271 SELLALMNVPPGTQ

-335 SLFPNLNLFAG
+335 SLLPNLNLFAG

-354 LYNENW
+354 LYNDSW
-360 IQGGVGVS
+360 VQGGVGVS

-373 LISIPAINNN
+373 LLSIPAINNN

-406 RVAVERYKLAVYDF
+406 RVALERYKLAVYDF

-443 SLSSDL
+443 SLTSDL
-449 ESLRTQARSIV
+449 ETLRTQARSIV
-460 SRFQEAASYAQAQS
+460 SRFQMAGSYAEAQA

-488 PEKVTSSDLPTLSR
+488 PDQVQQTDVASLSR
-502 EINQSLVAGEKQVF
+502 AIASSLRREEQTVFASTTLQTRQTQSLHVEVGRVPGG
-516 TQSADA
+516 
-522 VVSRHPVSVT
+522 VSRAAIVE
-532 LGRLPAGVN
+532 AVN
-541 KSAIYQSV
+541 Q
-549 THVLA
+549 VLA
-554 ANQLV
+554 ANQIALD
-559 QGNGADSVKLQM
+559 DSPQSLRLRMQFNTLSSSTTRKGQWTLDLIDRDDNVRLSRQ
-571 NLNLERASGSQRGVW
+571 
-586 EMAVYNAQG
+586 
-595 AQVAYQ
+595 YQ
-601 KYTSYLPNDVNTRSV
+601 SYLPDDTSTRTL
-616 SALAEAAALSVVS
+616 SALAQAAALSVTDEIQRISGARMVP
-629 DLHKAA
+629 LAR
-635 GDTGVMTASNP
+635 P

>member
-1 MMNDGNVE
+1 
-9 MLNVAVPVMAS
+9 
-20 SPRRF
+20 
-25 RFAPLGLLVGAVL
+25 
-38 LSGCGAIKPTPLT
+38 
-51 QDEITNRVNQDRAAM
+51 
-66 YRDQEAVSGT
+66 
-76 LTLSDAMAR
+76 
-85 ALKYNLD
+85 
-92 YRLKMMETTL
+92 
-102 ARSQLDLSSQ
+102 
-112 DMLPKLMADAGYR
+112 MLPKLMADAGYR

-271 SELLALMNVPPGTP
+271 SELLALMTVPPGTP

-323 RIDSYETKRQIA
+323 RIDRYETKRQIA

-443 SLSSDL
+443 SLTSDL
-449 ESLRTQARSIV
+449 ETLRTQARSIV
-460 SRFQEAASYAQAQS
+460 SRFQMAGSYAEAQA

-488 PEKVTSSDLPTLSR
+488 PEQVQQTDVASLSSAIAASLRR
-502 EINQSLVAGEKQVF
+502 EEQTVFANTALQTQQAQSLRVEV
-516 TQSADA
+516 
-522 VVSRHPVSVT
+522 
-532 LGRLPAGVN
+532 GRIPAGV
-541 KSAIYQSV
+541 SRAAIVQSV
-549 THVLA
+549 NQVLA
-554 ANQLV
+554 ANQISLD
-559 QGNGADSVKLQM
+559 DSPQSLRLRMQFTTLSSSTARKGQWTLDLIDRDDNVRLSRQH
-571 NLNLERASGSQRGVW
+571 Q
-586 EMAVYNAQG
+586 
-595 AQVAYQ
+595 
-601 KYTSYLPNDVNTRSV
+601 SYLPDDTSTRTL
-616 SALAEAAALSVVS
+616 SALAQAAALSVTDDIQRIS
-629 DLHKAA
+629 GARIAPLAR
-635 GDTGVMTASNP
+635 P